1 MTLVALAIWLYWG
14 SWLASLRA
22 SQVHVAPLG
31 RAPKLLLSP
40 VIKRHHART
49 VRWSGAVHVS
59 AMIYLCVRQW
69 CHLHSATVPVQAHA
83 QIRNPALIF
92 RLLHYNAVADSYN
105 RWVVR
110 RRRTNSITVVV
121 STWRSNNGRRQ
132 RWRLTSYV
140 SNNDDVNADCWDKTW
155 RIHSKLMSAAFA
167 RCHCQQRAALIVHRY
182 STRTPSS
189 FTRASHTLIDLPL
202 ANSRR
207 CHRDGPTR
215 YPNQSKRWIILR
227 KNKTLHCIA
236 ADSDDKRWRDE

>member
-1 MTLVALAIWLYWG
+1 MLVLYDDLAPCTYPPWFTSVFVSDVICILRPSPSKPTLKSGTLRLY
-14 SWLASLRA
+14 SDYCTTMQR
-22 SQVHVAPLG
+22 
-31 RAPKLLLSP
+31 R
-40 VIKRHHART
+40 
-49 VRWSGAVHVS
+49 
-59 AMIYLCVRQW
+59 
-69 CHLHSATVPVQAHA
+69 
-83 QIRNPALIF
+83 
-92 RLLHYNAVADSYN
+92 VADSYN